1 MKIILRKTILPF
13 ILILYLSG
21 FILPFY
27 LNDFFQDNL
36 YINLFIVA
44 YPIYLILGVI
54 GYYYLNGTKRRKTKN
69 IKSILSQDLIDSKKS
84 FIQFIILAGATG
96 AIILSFVLFGWLI
109 ASLSA
114 TTIII
119 ILLILILIK

>member
-1 MKIILRKTILPF
+1 MKIILRNTILPF
-13 ILILYLSG
+13 IVILYLSG

-54 GYYYLNGTKRRKTKN
+54 GYYYINGTKRRNTKN
-69 IKSILSQDLIDSKKS
+69 VKIILGQDLVDSKKS

-96 AIILSFVLFGWLI
+96 AIILFFILFGWFI

-119 ILLILILIK
+119 ILLVLILLK